1 MCLPSREP
9 GPRRTP
15 RLRLYELGADPLAL
29 ASHLNSDLN
38 SLVANYLFTEGY
50 LSAAENFAR
59 EAGLDTTATAATS
72 SSLNGASSTA
82 ASTPSY
88 DVESIKTRMEVRR
101 AVLKGDVEVALDK
114 VVDLDLE
121 VSASFPCLRTR
132 RATEAGERFP
142 PMIDH
147 ELCTTLS

>member
-1 MCLPSREP
+1 MGAWQGKQP
-9 GPRRTP
+9 GCICRNCRLTP
-15 RLRLYELGADPLAL
+15 AIAI
-29 ASHLNSDLN
+29 ASNSDLN

-121 VSASFPCLRTR
+121 VSASFSCLAHTTTSNR
-132 RATEAGERFP
+132 AGERFP
-142 PMIDH
+142 Q
-147 ELCTTLS
+147 

>member
-1 MCLPSREP
+1 MHLHE
-9 GPRRTP
+9 
-15 RLRLYELGADPLAL
+15 LRADPTIVIAF
-29 ASHLNSDLN
+29 NSDLN

-59 EAGLDTTATAATS
+59 EAGLDTTATAT
-72 SSLNGASSTA
+72 SSLNGASSA
-82 ASTPSY
+82 ATSTPSY

-121 VSASFPCLRTR
+121 VRAVSFICPCVRTR
-132 RATEAGERFP
+132 TTTTSYRAGDAETRFP

>member
-15 RLRLYELGADPLAL
+15 RLRLYELGADSLAL

-82 ASTPSY
+82 ATSTPSY
-88 DVESIKTRMEVRR
+88 NVESIKTRMEVRR

-121 VSASFPCLRTR
+121 VSAFPAPACAHDDEQPS
-132 RATEAGERFP
+132 RASGFP
-142 PMIDH
+142 Q
-147 ELCTTLS
+147 

>member
-1 MCLPSREP
+1 MA
-9 GPRRTP
+9 RRTTWLQLHE
-15 RLRLYELGADPLAL
+15 LRADPLAL

-38 SLVANYLFTEGY
+38 ALVANYLFTEGY

-59 EAGLDTTATAATS
+59 EAGLATTATAATP

-82 ASTPSY
+82 ATSTPSY

-121 VSASFPCLRTR
+121 VRALCLGVRACVRSRR
-132 RATEAGERFP
+132 RATEPGERFP